1 MRNICLLVSYD
12 GTRYHGF
19 QTQPDGN
26 TIQDRLEEAIRKLTG
41 ESVRVVG
48 SGRTDAGVHA
58 RGQVANFHT
67 SSRIPAERWA
77 LALNSRLPEDIVV
90 LAAAEVDPSFH
101 ARRDAVSK
109 TYRYTVNTRRFPDVF
124 RRRYEYHHPIPLD
137 CAAMREG
144 LRHLVGEHD
153 FTSFASAHSTASHH
167 VRTIFSARLIVEP
180 DGGPDGGSGL
190 ERGNGSDCGGGSD
203 RGTGPDSGAGETGG
217 DSRPPGGSDG
227 GTAGGS
233 GVGKAVGAAGGASPE
248 RVRGLIHLE
257 LTGNGFLYN
266 MVRIIAGTLLGVGEG
281 KRPPEQIAEILAA
294 KDRSLAG
301 PTAPAHG
308 LVLWRVDYDA
318 RWGLPWQQE

>member
-1 MRNICLLVSYD
+1 LRNICLLVSYD

-26 TIQDRLEEAIRKLTG
+26 TVQDRLEDAIRKLTG
-41 ESVRVVG
+41 EEVRVTG

-58 RGQVANFHT
+58 RGQVVNFHT

-77 LALNSRLPEDIVV
+77 LALNTRLPEDIVV
-90 LAAAEVDPSFH
+90 LGAAEVDPSFH

-124 RRRYEYHHPIPLD
+124 RQRYEYHHPIPLD

-153 FTSFASAHSTASHH
+153 FTSFASTHSAAPHH

-180 DGGPDGGSGL
+180 EGGPDGAASGHVRDGSAAGL
-190 ERGNGSDCGGGSD
+190 D
-203 RGTGPDSGAGETGG
+203 AGV
-217 DSRPPGGSDG
+217 RN
-227 GTAGGS
+227 
-233 GVGKAVGAAGGASPE
+233 GAAGGSDDGARGVATGSASRESAPE
-248 RVRGLIHLE
+248 KVRGRIHLE

-266 MVRIIAGTLLGVGEG
+266 MVRIIAGTLLEVGEG
-281 KRPPEQIAEILAA
+281 KRSPEQIAGILAA

-308 LVLWRVDYDA
+308 LVLWRVDYDEG
-318 RWGLPWQQE
+318 WGLPWQQGSSDCAF

>member
-1 MRNICLLVSYD
+1 LRNICLLVSYD

-26 TIQDRLEEAIRKLTG
+26 TIQDRLEDAIEKLTG
-41 ESVRVVG
+41 ERVSVVG

-58 RGQVANFHT
+58 RGQVVNFPV

-109 TYRYTVNTRRFPDVF
+109 TYRYTLNTRRFPDVF
-124 RRRYEYHHPIPLD
+124 RRRYEYHRPIPLD

-144 LRHLVGEHD
+144 LRYLEGEHD
-153 FTSFASAHSTASHH
+153 FTSFASIHSAAPHH
-167 VRTIFSARLIVEP
+167 VRTIFSARLVVE
-180 DGGPDGGSGL
+180 
-190 ERGNGSDCGGGSD
+190 
-203 RGTGPDSGAGETGG
+203 TGEEHAVVRAEGDGAGASAGATGT
-217 DSRPPGGSDG
+217 S
-227 GTAGGS
+227 GTR
-233 GVGKAVGAAGGASPE
+233 GGAEPE
-248 RVRGLIHLE
+248 RIRGRIHLE

-266 MVRIIAGTLLGVGEG
+266 MVRIIAGTLLEVGEG

-308 LVLWRVDYDA
+308 LTLWRVEYDA
-318 RWGLPWQQE
+318 RWGLPWQ

>member
-1 MRNICLLVSYD
+1 MRGPFAIAFGGERTLRNICLLVSYD

-26 TIQDRLEEAIRKLTG
+26 TIQDRLEDAIRKLTG
-41 ESVRVVG
+41 EEVRVTG

-58 RGQVANFHT
+58 RGQVAHFHT

-77 LALNSRLPEDIVV
+77 LALNSRLPGDIVV
-90 LAAAEVDPSFH
+90 LGAAEVDPSFH

-124 RRRYEYHHPIPLD
+124 RRRYEYHHPTPLD

-144 LRHLVGEHD
+144 LCHLVGEHD
-153 FTSFASAHSTASHH
+153 FTSFASTHSAAPHH

-180 DGGPDGGSGL
+180 EGGPGGAADTSDGLADTQGGQDVGL
-190 ERGNGSDCGGGSD
+190 HGGG
-203 RGTGPDSGAGETGG
+203 TG
-217 DSRPPGGSDG
+217 
-227 GTAGGS
+227 
-233 GVGKAVGAAGGASPE
+233 GAAGNAAPE
-248 RVRGLIHLE
+248 KVRGLIHLE

-266 MVRIIAGTLLGVGEG
+266 MVRIIVGTLLEVGEG
-281 KRPPEQIAEILAA
+281 KRPPDEIAEILAA

-308 LVLWRVDYDA
+308 LVLWRVDYDE
-318 RWGLPWQQE
+318 RWGLPWQQGNSDCAF

>member
-1 MRNICLLVSYD
+1 LVSYD

-26 TIQDRLEEAIRKLTG
+26 TVQDRLEDAIRKLTG
-41 ESVRVVG
+41 EEVRVTG

-58 RGQVANFHT
+58 RGQVVNFHT

-77 LALNSRLPEDIVV
+77 LALNTRLPEDIVV
-90 LAAAEVDPSFH
+90 LGAAEVDPSFH

-153 FTSFASAHSTASHH
+153 FTSFASTHSAAPHH

-180 DGGPDGGSGL
+180 EGGPDGAASGHVRDGSAAGL
-190 ERGNGSDCGGGSD
+190 D
-203 RGTGPDSGAGETGG
+203 AGV
-217 DSRPPGGSDG
+217 RN
-227 GTAGGS
+227 
-233 GVGKAVGAAGGASPE
+233 GAAGGSDDGARGVATGSASRESAPE
-248 RVRGLIHLE
+248 KVRGRIHLE

-266 MVRIIAGTLLGVGEG
+266 MVRIIAGTLLEVGEG
-281 KRPPEQIAEILAA
+281 KRSPEQIAGILAA

-308 LVLWRVDYDA
+308 LVLWRVDYDEG
-318 RWGLPWQQE
+318 WGLPWQQGSSDCAF